1 MKVLNGLAAS
11 GGYAIASAY
20 LLGSVNFAVTKHHSN
35 DWNHEVKRLHDSF
48 VITRDEIKQLQQ
60 QAHLNLGRQAATVM
74 DIEVD
79 IMADQ
84 EFYQEIHDLIKLS
97 HCTAEWAV
105 AQQSK
110 HYQELFQK
118 MNNNDYLRQRAT
130 AITEVRQRLLSHLL
144 KKRLPDAAKLDH
156 PAIIVASSITPND
169 MVNFNDHVRGLITDN
184 GGPTSHFAIM
194 SQQLRI
200 PTVVGTGDGTKQIKS
215 GDQIIVDGV
224 HGKVIIAPDQETI
237 DHYQRLA
244 GQYAQ
249 EMQRYGVLREK
260 RTISRDGHHFIVAAN
275 IAMPDEAAPSLEDGA
290 EGVGLLRTEFLYMHS
305 NEMPDEERQFKAYK
319 QVLTAMPDSQVVMR
333 TLDIGGDKRLGTLR
347 LPSETNPFLGFRAI
361 RVGLKDP
368 QILRTQ
374 VRAMLR
380 ASAYGRLAIMFPLVA
395 TLNEFEDAR
404 TIVDEEK
411 HKLTHAGVKVAD
423 DIQIGMM
430 VEVPSAVTMADQL
443 AREADFFSIGSNDL
457 IQYMFAADRGNR
469 RVSYLYKGMHPAVLR
484 SIKRTIDAAH
494 AEGKWVGLCGELAA
508 KQLAIPLLVAMGL
521 DEFSMTS
528 SKVTSVRSLIK
539 QLEKRQLQPLLHQ
552 ALAAPDAEAVCKLVR
567 AQVPALR
574 DFN

>member
-11 GGYAIASAY
+11 GGYAIAPAY
-20 LLGSVNFAVTKHHSN
+20 LLGSVHFTVTKHHSN
-35 DWNHEVKRLHDSF
+35 DQNHEVQRLHDSF
-48 VITRDEIKQLQQ
+48 AITRDEIKKLQQ

-84 EFYQEIHDLIKLS
+84 EFYQEVQDLITLS
-97 HCTAEWAV
+97 HYTAEWAV
-105 AQQSK
+105 AQQSE
-110 HYQELFQK
+110 HYQELFKK

-130 AITEVRQRLLSHLL
+130 AIIEVRQRLLSHLL
-144 KKRLPDAAKLDH
+144 NKPLPDAKKLDH
-156 PAIIVASSITPND
+156 PAIVIAASITPND

-200 PTVVGTGDGTKQIKS
+200 PTVVGTGDATIRIKN

-224 HGKVIIAPDQETI
+224 HGKVIIAPDQKTI

-249 EMQRYGVLREK
+249 EMQRYGALREK

-275 IAMPDEAAPSLEDGA
+275 IEMPDEATPSLEDGA
-290 EGVGLLRTEFLYMHS
+290 EGIGLLRTEFLYMHS
-305 NEMPDEERQFKAYK
+305 AELPDEERQFKAYK
-319 QVLTAMPDSQVVMR
+319 RVLTAMPDQQVVMR

-347 LPSETNPFLGFRAI
+347 LPNETNPFLGFRAI
-361 RVGLKDP
+361 RIGLKDP

-374 VRAMLR
+374 LRAMLR
-380 ASAYGRLAIMFPLVA
+380 ASAYGRLAIMFPLVS
-395 TLNEFEDAR
+395 TLDEFEEAR
-404 TIVDEEK
+404 SIVDEEK
-411 HKLTHAGVKVAD
+411 RNLIHQGVKVAD

-430 VEVPSAVTMADQL
+430 VEVPSAVTMADQM

-469 RVSYLYKGMHPAVLR
+469 RVSYLYKGMHPAILR
-484 SIKRTIDAAH
+484 SIKRTVDAAH

-508 KQLAIPLLVAMGL
+508 NKLAVPLLVAMGL

-528 SKVTSVRSLIK
+528 GKVTGIRSLIK
-539 QLEKRQLQPLLHQ
+539 KLEKRQLQPLLHQ
-552 ALAAPDAEAVCKLVR
+552 ALAAPDAETVVKLVK

-574 DFN
+574 DFQ